1 MENEVKFRLLYICKI
16 LYELTDENN
25 PLSTVQIMDI
35 LKNKYG
41 ISSHRITV
49 GNDIEILR
57 EFGIDIYKIESTQ
70 NKYFISS
77 RAFELPELKLMIDA
91 IESSRLITKSKT
103 KKLIDKISELSS
115 INQAKTLKRN
125 THTDDRLKPKNE
137 KIYYIIDTI
146 NEAINTNHQIS
157 FKYFKHDVNM
167 QKQLRHGGETYTFS
181 PYSLVWSDDYYYM
194 VGYSHKYE
202 SIGCF
207 RIDRIA
213 GTPQI
218 LPNISEPMPKGFSV
232 SEHLKAAFR
241 MFGGEYTRVELL
253 CENDMMDALIDKF
266 GENIHTSNHCTNTFK
281 ARVEVCVNPIFFRWV
296 FGFGGKIKILSPQSV
311 KEKYAD
317 MVKKA
322 YENI

>member
-1 MENEVKFRLLYICKI
+1 MENEGKFRLLYICKI

-167 QKQLRHGGETYTFS
+167 QKQLRF
-181 PYSLVWSDDYYYM
+181 LVQFNM
-194 VGYSHKYE
+194 E
-202 SIGCF
+202 
-207 RIDRIA
+207 
-213 GTPQI
+213 QNI
-218 LPNISEPMPKGFSV
+218 LLRQQV
-232 SEHLKAAFR
+232 
-241 MFGGEYTRVELL
+241 
-253 CENDMMDALIDKF
+253 
-266 GENIHTSNHCTNTFK
+266 
-281 ARVEVCVNPIFFRWV
+281 
-296 FGFGGKIKILSPQSV
+296 Q
-311 KEKYAD
+311 
-317 MVKKA
+317 
-322 YENI
+322 